1 MGPRPNPHAETGPGP
16 EIETARL
23 SLARLCAADAEALYG
38 YRSRPEVC
46 RYQSWEPRTLAEV
59 VAFIESLRAV
69 PFGSPGTWFQLGIRW
84 RETGA
89 LIGDLGVHFLDD
101 GAQVEIG
108 FTVAPDAQG
117 KGVGTDAVTGLLDYL
132 FGPLGKHRAFAS
144 ADPRN
149 ERSLRLLQRLGLRQE
164 AHFVK
169 SICFKGEWADDVVFA
184 ILASE
189 WHERRFGA

>member
-1 MGPRPNPHAETGPGP
+1 M
-16 EIETARL
+16 
-23 SLARLCAADAEALYG
+23 
-38 YRSRPEVC
+38 
-46 RYQSWEPRTLAEV
+46 
-59 VAFIESLRAV
+59 
-69 PFGSPGTWFQLGIRW
+69 
-84 RETGA
+84 
-89 LIGDLGVHFLDD
+89 
-101 GAQVEIG
+101 EIG